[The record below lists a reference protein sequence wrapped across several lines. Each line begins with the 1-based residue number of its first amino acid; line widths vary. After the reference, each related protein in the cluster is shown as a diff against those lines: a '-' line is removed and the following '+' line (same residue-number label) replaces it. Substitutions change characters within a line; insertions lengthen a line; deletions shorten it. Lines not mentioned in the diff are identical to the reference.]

1 MLLCLKLSTT
11 KSLLLLVL
19 FTFLD
24 GLDDTITTNLIYKKE
39 VGV

>member
-1 MLLCLKLSTT
+1 MFLCLKLSTT